1 MCNFL
6 SLDIADTESLQLV
19 VAYRTLCSTILNIV
33 RLWQVIFK
41 SEEIM
46 PNQTLWVTYNSVI
59 FLLLEDLLD
68 RFAAPVNMWTVIL
81 TLIYK

>member
-19 VAYRTLCSTILNIV
+19 VTYSTLCSTILYIV
-33 RLWQVIFK
+33 RLWQVILK

-46 PNQTLWVTYNSVI
+46 PNQALWITYNRVI
-59 FLLLEDLLD
+59 LLLLEDLLD
-68 RFAAPVNMWTVIL
+68 RFATPVNMWTVIL

>member
-1 MCNFL
+1 MCNLL
-6 SLDIADTESLQLV
+6 SLDIADAKSLQLV
-19 VAYRTLCSTILNIV
+19 VTYRTLCSSILNIV

-46 PNQTLWVTYNSVI
+46 PDQALWITNYSVI

-68 RFAAPVNMWTVIL
+68 RLAAPVNMRTVVL